1 MMFRLIKNEWGK
13 IKFPVLGT
21 IAILSIAACIL
32 SSTLYQNYTLYYDLE
47 AWEIGTELIGFLFP
61 LFVVVPICW
70 NMYYERKNNFLLYT
84 MPRVNKRKYLTAKWL
99 TSVISAF
106 FILFIPYFL
115 SAIFALYVKSP
126 INSNTFADAS
136 VTPFSHIFLD
146 IFTQTP
152 LLYAFLLSCWK
163 GFIGIFVMSLGF
175 VLSLYVD
182 NIFII
187 LTGPFIYAI
196 LENFILSIM
205 GLENYRLVTA
215 FEPTTVSAQSITA
228 GSFII
233 GLLLISIVIVVVWL
247 YFGKKKHTPVFK
259 V

>member
-1 MMFRLIKNEWGK
+1 MFRLMNNEWKK

-21 IAILSIAACIL
+21 MAILSIAACIF
-32 SSTLYQNYTLYYDLE
+32 SSTLYRSYALYYDLE
-47 AWEIGTELIGFLFP
+47 AWEIGTELIAFLFP
-61 LFVVVPICW
+61 LFVVIPICW

-99 TSVISAF
+99 TSAISAF
-106 FILFIPYFL
+106 LILFIPYFL

-126 INSNTFADAS
+126 IDPQALADAS
-136 VTPFSHIFLD
+136 ITPFNHIFLD
-146 IFTQTP
+146 MFTQTP

-175 VLSLYVD
+175 MLSLYVD
-182 NIFII
+182 NIFVI

-196 LENFILSIM
+196 LENFILSII
-205 GLENYRLVTA
+205 GLEKYRLVTA
-215 FEPTTVSAQSITA
+215 FEPTTLSTESITT
-228 GSFII
+228 GSFIMSLI
-233 GLLLISIVIVVVWL
+233 LISVVIVAVWI
-247 YFGKKKHTPVFK
+247 YFGKKKRIPVFK

>member
-1 MMFRLIKNEWGK
+1 MFRLIKNEWNK
-13 IKFPVLGT
+13 IKFAVLGT
-21 IAILSIAACIL
+21 IAILSIVACIL
-32 SSTLYQNYTLYYDLE
+32 SSTLYQNYALYYDLE
-47 AWEIGTELIGFLFP
+47 AWEIGTEHIGFLFS
-61 LFVVVPICW
+61 LFVVIPICW

-84 MPRVNKRKYLTAKWL
+84 MPRVSKRKYLTAKWL
-99 TSVISAF
+99 ISAISAF

-126 INSNTFADAS
+126 MDTLADAS
-136 VTPFSHIFLD
+136 VTPFNHIFLD
-146 IFTQTP
+146 MFTQTP

-187 LTGPFIYAI
+187 LTGPFIYTI
-196 LENFILSIM
+196 LENFLLSIM
-205 GLENYRLVTA
+205 RLERYRLVVA
-215 FEPTTVSAQSITA
+215 FEPTAVSGVTA
-228 GSFII
+228 GSFLM
-233 GLLLISIVIVVVWL
+233 GLLLISVVIVTIWL
-247 YFGKKKHTPVFK
+247 YFGKKKHIPVFK

>member
-1 MMFRLIKNEWGK
+1 MFRLIKNEWRK
-13 IKFPVLGT
+13 VKSPVIGT
-21 IAILSIAACIL
+21 ILILSIVACIL
-32 SSTLYQNYTLYYDLE
+32 SSTLYQNYTLFYDIE

-61 LFVVVPICW
+61 LFVVIPICW

-99 TSVISAF
+99 TAAISAF

-126 INSNTFADAS
+126 IDPYVIADAS
-136 VTPFSHIFLD
+136 VTPFNHIFLD
-146 IFTQTP
+146 MFTQTP

-175 VLSLYVD
+175 VLSLYAD
-182 NIFII
+182 NIFVI

-196 LENFILSIM
+196 LENFILAIM
-205 GLENYRLVTA
+205 GLEKYRLVTA
-215 FEPTTVSAQSITA
+215 FDPTAVTAKSITT
-228 GSFII
+228 GSFIM
-233 GLLLISIVIVVVWL
+233 GLLLISVVIVAVYL
-247 YFGKKKHTPVFK
+247 YFGKKKRIPVFK

>member
-1 MMFRLIKNEWGK
+1 MFRLIKNEWGK

-21 IAILSIAACIL
+21 ITILSIAACVL
-32 SSTLYQNYTLYYDLE
+32 SGTLYQNYALYYDLE

-84 MPRVNKRKYLTAKWL
+84 MPRVSKRKYLTAKWL
-99 TSVISAF
+99 ASAISAF
-106 FILFIPYFL
+106 SILFIPYVL
-115 SAIFALYVKSP
+115 SAVFALYVKPP
-126 INSNTFADAS
+126 IDSYALAGVS
-136 VTPFSHIFLD
+136 ATPFTHIFLD

-152 LLYAFLLSCWK
+152 LLYAFLLACWK
-163 GFIGIFVMSLGF
+163 SFIGIFVMSLGF

-196 LENFILSIM
+196 LENFTLSIM

-215 FEPTTVSAQSITA
+215 FEPATVAVQSITA
-228 GSFII
+228 GSFIM
-233 GLLLISIVIVVVWL
+233 GLLLISIVIVAVWL
-247 YFGKKKHTPVFK
+247 YFGKKKRIPVFK

>member
-1 MMFRLIKNEWGK
+1 MFRLIKNEWGK

-21 IAILSIAACIL
+21 IAILSIAACML
-32 SSTLYQNYTLYYDLE
+32 SNTLYQNYALYYDLE

-99 TSVISAF
+99 TSAISAF

-115 SAIFALYVKSP
+115 SAVFALYVKSP
-126 INSNTFADAS
+126 IDPYDLADSS
-136 VTPFSHIFLD
+136 VTLFTHIFLD
-146 IFTQTP
+146 MFTQTP

-187 LTGPFIYAI
+187 LTGPFIYSI

-205 GLENYRLVTA
+205 GLASYRLVTA
-215 FEPTTVSAQSITA
+215 FEPTTISVKGITA
-228 GSFII
+228 GSFIL
-233 GLLLISIVIVVVWL
+233 GLLLISIVIVTIWL
-247 YFGKKKHTPVFK
+247 YFGKKKHISVFK

>member
-1 MMFRLIKNEWGK
+1 MFRLIKNEWGK

-32 SSTLYQNYTLYYDLE
+32 SSTLYQNYALHYDLE
-47 AWEIGTELIGFLFP
+47 AWEVGTELIPFLFP
-61 LFVVVPICW
+61 LFVVIPVCW

-84 MPRVNKRKYLTAKWL
+84 IPRVSKRKYLTAKWL
-99 TSVISAF
+99 ISAISAF

-115 SAIFALYVKSP
+115 SAVFALYVKSP
-126 INSNTFADAS
+126 IEPYTSN
-136 VTPFSHIFLD
+136 PFTHIFLD
-146 IFTQTP
+146 MFTQTP
-152 LLYAFLLSCWK
+152 LLYALLLSCWK

-175 VLSLYVD
+175 VLSLYAD
-182 NIFII
+182 NIFVI

-196 LENFILSIM
+196 LENFILSVM

-228 GSFII
+228 GSFIM
-233 GLLLISIVIVVVWL
+233 GLLLISIAIMTIWL
-247 YFGKKKHTPVFK
+247 YFGKKKRIPVFK